1 MITISQ
7 LSKKY
12 DQKEVL
18 KNVNLQFDKGHV
30 YGIMGEN
37 GAGKTTLFRCIAG
50 LEPYEGNVTSD
61 FTPLKHHLGLLE
73 TDPYFFSKITGRE
86 YIQLL
91 LNAREKLDPEG
102 ASLNLDDHNIFDL
115 PLDQFASTYSTG
127 MKKKLAL
134 QAILLQKNEYYILDE
149 PFNGV
154 DIQSNILIT
163 EIIHQLKE
171 KGRTIIISSH
181 IFSTLKDTCSQ
192 IYLLESG
199 TVSRSFSPEMY
210 SQLENEMRTNV
221 LSGKARQIR

>member
-1 MITISQ
+1 MITVSN

-12 DQKEVL
+12 SQKEVL
-18 KNVNLQFDKGHV
+18 KNINLQFDQGQV

-50 LEPYEGNVTSD
+50 LEQFEGTISSHL
-61 FTPLKHHLGLLE
+61 TPLKHYLGLLE

-91 LNAREKLDPEG
+91 LNAREKSDPDG
-102 ASLNLDDHNIFDL
+102 ARLKLDDCNIFDL

-163 EIIHQLKE
+163 EIIHELKA
-171 KGRTIIISSH
+171 KGRTVIISSH
-181 IFSTLKDTCSQ
+181 IFSTLRDTCDQ
-192 IYLLESG
+192 IFLLESG
-199 TVSRSFSPEMY
+199 TMKNSYTPEMFDR
-210 SQLENEMRTNV
+210 LETEMRTKTTT
-221 LSGKARQIR
+221 LKTRQIR